1 LETALALID
10 GWADEVS
17 ANAAGNR
24 LPHIGALSETL
35 RRRRATSAPAQQLFS
50 SLFGLEVSPR
60 LTREAKTFWNKVLE
74 LTDIESRDR
83 IWGGFL
89 PTAEDLSTPEIFIA
103 STTIPDDLSNL

>member
-1 LETALALID
+1 MRDFSLILATVGRTTEL
-10 GWADEVS
+10 
-17 ANAAGNR
+17 NR
-24 LPHIGALSETL
+24 LFDSLLVQTFHDFEVIIK
-35 RRRRATSAPAQQLFS
+35 LFS

-83 IWGGFL
+83 MWGGFL